1 MTEKW
6 ARQSHKAF
14 PPCLAQRV
22 QYADDRVQFCII
34 AALDQPDVS
43 GCTGMT
49 DKYLSKVADFATFKI
64 HEKQKSRDR
73 TSDRFGSKNA
83 GLAYLVL
90 SRLSGDLLR
99 VPIGSVMDRAYSVC
113 VPPLSRLLP

>member
-14 PPCLAQRV
+14 PPCVAQRV

-34 AALDQPDVS
+34 TVLDQPDVS

-49 DKYLSKVADFATFKI
+49 DKYLSKVADFATFEI
-64 HEKQKSRDR
+64 HEKQKTGTEHQSASAAKMLLWRIWFYPG
-73 TSDRFGSKNA
+73 TAVTCSGSQSA
-83 GLAYLVL
+83 
-90 SRLSGDLLR
+90 R
-99 VPIGSVMDRAYSVC
+99 
-113 VPPLSRLLP
+113 

>member
-14 PPCLAQRV
+14 PPCVAQRV

-34 AALDQPDVS
+34 AALDRPDVS

-64 HEKQKSRDR
+64 HGKIKKTGTEHQTASAAKMLLWRIW
-73 TSDRFGSKNA
+73 FYPGSA
-83 GLAYLVL
+83 VTC
-90 SRLSGDLLR
+90 SGSQSAR
-99 VPIGSVMDRAYSVC
+99 
-113 VPPLSRLLP
+113 

>member
-34 AALDQPDVS
+34 TALDRPDVS

-49 DKYLSKVADFATFKI
+49 DTYLSKVADFATFKI
-64 HEKQKSRDR
+64 HEKQKKPGQNIRALR
-73 TSDRFGSKNA
+73 QQKCCFG
-83 GLAYLVL
+83 V
-90 SRLSGDLLR
+90 SGSIPAQR
-99 VPIGSVMDRAYSVC
+99 
-113 VPPLSRLLP
+113 